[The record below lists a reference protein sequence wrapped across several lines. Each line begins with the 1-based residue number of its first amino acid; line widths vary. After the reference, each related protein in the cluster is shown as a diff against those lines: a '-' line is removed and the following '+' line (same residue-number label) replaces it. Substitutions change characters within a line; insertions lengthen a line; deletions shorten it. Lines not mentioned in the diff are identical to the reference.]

1 MFWFS
6 MDPTVGRGKAAGS
19 TPISPLGSIGS
30 LPVSKSGM
38 KKRTYELSNDR
49 FVAFLRPQHSMW
61 LTYRS

>member
-38 KKRTYELSNDR
+38 KKLSNDR
-49 FVAFLRPQHSMW
+49 FVAFLRP
-61 LTYRS
+61 

>member
-19 TPISPLGSIGS
+19 TPISPFGSIGS

-49 FVAFLRPQHSMW
+49 FVVFLRP
-61 LTYRS
+61 